1 MTEYNVKQKNKLLQ
15 KLKAINITT
24 EKDIL
29 NMKVADL
36 KKINEIKLLEKLTLK
51 DILIIWQIQEAI
63 ENKSL
68 LNFFTENTN

>member
-1 MTEYNVKQKNKLLQ
+1 MAEYNVKQKNKLLQ

-29 NMKVADL
+29 NMKVLDL
-36 KKINEIKLLEKLTLK
+36 KKVNENKELENLTIR
-51 DILIIWQIQEAI
+51 DILIIWQMQEAI

-68 LNFFTENTN
+68 LDFFTNSE

>member
-1 MTEYNVKQKNKLLQ
+1 MTEYNAKQKNKLLQ

-29 NMKVADL
+29 NMKVSDL
-36 KKINEIKLLEKLTLK
+36 KKINETEELENLTIR
-51 DILIIWQIQEAI
+51 DILIIWQMQEAI

-68 LNFFTENTN
+68 LNFFTDNIN